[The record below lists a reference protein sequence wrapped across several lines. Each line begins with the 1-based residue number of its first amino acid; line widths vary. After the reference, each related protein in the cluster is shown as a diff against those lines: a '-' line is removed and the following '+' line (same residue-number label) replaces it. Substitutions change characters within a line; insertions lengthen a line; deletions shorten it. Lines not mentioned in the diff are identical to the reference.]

1 MADNLAY
8 VLRMRPLVV
17 ALLALTVARPSLAQE
32 PLADLDAFIGR
43 GMRDWR
49 IPGLAITVVKNDTV
63 VFTKGYGVR
72 TMGQDGRVDSR
83 TLFGMMSTTK
93 AMTAMAIAM
102 LVDEGKVG
110 WDDPVR
116 RHLPWFRFSQ
126 PWVTEAITVR
136 DLLTHVTGL
145 GNSDMLWTRA
155 DLTGREILERVA
167 KLDLAYSPRS
177 SFIYQNVMY
186 HAAGEVV
193 AAASGMPWE
202 RFIETRIMA
211 PLGMTRSRATLA
223 HMQAMRDPN
232 TSSAHWE
239 FDGVSRRI
247 EEQPVDPVA
256 AAGAAW
262 STADDAAKW
271 LRFLLDSGRVNGRR
285 LVSEPSYRELFKPQ
299 VIVPASQFYPSAEL
313 TRPRWTTYG
322 LGWFQQ
328 DYRGL
333 SVHLHTGSIAGRT
346 ALTGLV
352 HSERLAVFVFAN
364 RDHEEFRHAVLWQ
377 VIDLWTKA
385 PRRDWSTDLKKVY
398 DERDARVRRAIA
410 ARDAARTP
418 NTRPSAPLASYAGTF
433 EHPVYGTVTLSL
445 GNGALQFAMGPLVQN
460 TGTLEHFHYDT
471 FRARMGDGR
480 NGWTYVTFRLNQ
492 AGHVAAVRLQ
502 DASTLEFV
510 RK

>member
-1 MADNLAY
+1 
-8 VLRMRPLVV
+8 MRLL
-17 ALLALTVARPSLAQE
+17 LLAALVLGLARPSLAQD
-32 PLADLDAFIGR
+32 PLSDLDAFIGR

-72 TMGQDGRVDSR
+72 TVGQEGRVDSR

-93 AMTAMAIAM
+93 AMTALAVAM
-102 LVDEGKVG
+102 LVDEGKVA
-110 WDDPVR
+110 WNDPVTK
-116 RHLPWFRFSQ
+116 HLPWFRFSQ
-126 PWVTEAITVR
+126 PWVTQSITIR

-145 GNSDMLWTRA
+145 GNSDLLWTRA
-155 DLTGREILERVA
+155 DLSGREILERVA
-167 KLDLAYSPRS
+167 RLDLAYSPRS
-177 SFIYQNVMY
+177 DFIYQNVMY

-193 AAASGMPWE
+193 AAVSGMSWAQFVE
-202 RFIETRIMA
+202 SRIMQ
-211 PLGMTRSRATLA
+211 PIGMTRSRATLTN
-223 HMQAMRDPN
+223 MQAMRDVN
-232 TSSAHWE
+232 TSSAHWD

-262 STADDAAKW
+262 STAEDAAKW

-285 LVSEPSYRELFKPQ
+285 LVSEVSYRELFKPQ
-299 VIVPASQFYPSAEL
+299 VTVPAAQFYPSIAL
-313 TRPRWTTYG
+313 TRPRWMTYG

-328 DYRGL
+328 DYRGMA
-333 SVHLHTGSIAGRT
+333 VQMHTGSIAGRT

-352 HSERLAVFVFAN
+352 HNERLAVFVFAN

-377 VIDLWTKA
+377 VIDLWTNA
-385 PRRDWSTDLKKVY
+385 PRRDWNTDLKKIY
-398 DERDARVRRAIA
+398 DERDARVGRAVA

-418 NTRPSAPLASYAGTF
+418 NTRPSTDLARYAGTY
-433 EHPVYGTVTLSL
+433 EHPVYGSAVVTFAD
-445 GNGALQFAMGPLVQN
+445 GALRVAIGPLAQMA
-460 TGTLEHFHYDT
+460 GTLEHFHYDT

-480 NGWTYVTFRLNQ
+480 NGWSYVTFRLNQ
-492 AGHVAAVRLQ
+492 AGNVAAVRLQ

-510 RK
+510 RR